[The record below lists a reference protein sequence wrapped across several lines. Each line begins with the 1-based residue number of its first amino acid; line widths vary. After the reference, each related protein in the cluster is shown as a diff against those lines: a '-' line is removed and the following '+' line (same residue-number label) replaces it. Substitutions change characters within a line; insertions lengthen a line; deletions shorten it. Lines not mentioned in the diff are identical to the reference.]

1 MRSQPPPSLL
11 ASETMSSSQKL
22 PPGPHTSPIRPNK
35 YKNHDPQRETDIHY
49 RTKAEVARLEMVK
62 ELQDNIIWVSTEVFQ
77 ENLVPK
83 PPRSVMLTDKEIE
96 TLSEKFAEMLSGY
109 VARAHDNKVQAEVQF
124 VDEFVSCALF
134 YP

>member
-1 MRSQPPPSLL
+1 
-11 ASETMSSSQKL
+11 
-22 PPGPHTSPIRPNK
+22 
-35 YKNHDPQRETDIHY
+35 
-49 RTKAEVARLEMVK
+49 MVK

-124 VDEFVSCALF
+124 VDEFVSRALF